1 MPVAL
6 NWRRR
11 RFLNRLAGYAT
22 NPLHRRLRVAL
33 HREQHHTVSGLPLV
47 LPPEHDLPFYQ
58 RRDSTYDAYAEH
70 VVAGLAAR
78 AERLLVIDIG
88 ANVGDTAVTCLG
100 AGPNIDVIA
109 VEGLP
114 AFVSYL
120 RRNTAAYGDRC
131 RVVDAFLGPIAG
143 LTDRGFVTTGSSTG
157 RFASTSEEGTP
168 VEAFVS
174 PQELL
179 ATADQYDQVIWKS
192 DIDGLDIHVLVEHWA
207 VIDKGADTLW
217 FEFDPAST
225 LGDRADTGRLIELL
239 AASGRRVAAYD
250 NLGRQMVTLEPGDSV
265 GSGLTSLVGWLHEQR
280 EGHVV
285 VPYLDLWAFASA
297 SQRTTQ

>member
-6 NWRRR
+6 NRRR
-11 RFLNRLAGYAT
+11 RQFLNRLAGYAT
-22 NPLHRRLRVAL
+22 NPLRRTLRVAL

-58 RRDSTYDAYAEH
+58 RRDPTYDAYAEH

-78 AERLLVIDIG
+78 AERVLVIDIG
-88 ANVGDTAVTCLG
+88 ANVGDTAVACLG

-114 AFVSYL
+114 AFVNYL

-143 LTDRGFVTTGSSTG
+143 ATDRGFITTGSSTG
-157 RFASTSEEGTP
+157 RFASTSEEGTL
-168 VEAFVS
+168 VERFVS
-174 PQELL
+174 PKELL
-179 ATADQYDQVIWKS
+179 ATADQYHEVVWKS
-192 DIDGLDIHVLVEHWA
+192 DIDGLDIHVLVEHWD
-207 VIDKGADTLW
+207 VIDEGADTLW

-225 LGDRADTGRLIELL
+225 LGDKEDIGRLIGLM
-239 AASGRRVAAYD
+239 AASGRRVVAYD
-250 NLGRQMVTLEPGDSV
+250 NLGRQMVTLEPGDPV
-265 GSGLTSLVGWLHEQR
+265 ASGLASLVSWLREQR

-285 VPYLDLWAFASA
+285 VPYLDLWAFSSE